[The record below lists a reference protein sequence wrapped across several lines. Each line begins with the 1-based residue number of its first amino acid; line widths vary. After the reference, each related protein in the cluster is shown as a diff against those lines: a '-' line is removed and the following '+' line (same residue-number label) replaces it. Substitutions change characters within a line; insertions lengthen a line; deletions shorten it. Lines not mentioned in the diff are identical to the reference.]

1 MKYIKNKFGF
11 ITLLT
16 KCESSWMSGLKYICR
31 QSYIY
36 IYIQGSK
43 ESKKENVIYGMWSTT
58 IKRKMNTTRDNKK
71 KDTNHKY
78 GNNCKSG

>member
-1 MKYIKNKFGF
+1 MNHPEWVVSNIYVGSHI
-11 ITLLT
+11 
-16 KCESSWMSGLKYICR
+16 
-31 QSYIY
+31 YIY